1 MVAGGPDRAL
11 ALVELADGRDRT
23 LVASS
28 TRGAP
33 EGFVSR
39 PESVSFETGDGERA
53 HGLFYPP
60 LNRDWRGPDD
70 ERPPLLVKC
79 HGGPTGA
86 TGTAQDLRTQF
97 WTSRGFA
104 VLEVNYRGST
114 GYGRAYRRSLYGRWG
129 IADVEDCVAGARSL
143 AAAGVVDGRRLLISG
158 GSAGGYTVLCAL
170 AFTDAFAAGG
180 SHYGIGDLESMFAT
194 THKFESRYDYW
205 LLGDPAKSRAVFR
218 ARSPLRHAK
227 RITCPVI
234 FFQGAKDRVVPPEQS
249 QTMVAAVRAR
259 GLPVAYLEYPDEAH
273 GFRRAEAVQ
282 ESLEAE
288 LYFFCRALGL
298 PPPADVPPVA
308 IENDRALG

>member
-1 MVAGGPDRAL
+1 VAGGPDRPL
-11 ALVELADGRDRT
+11 ALVEISGDDRRI

-28 TRGAP
+28 DTRVP
-33 EGFVSR
+33 EDFVSR
-39 PESVSFETGDGERA
+39 PESIAFETGDGEQA

-60 LNRDWRGPDD
+60 VNPAWRGPDD
-70 ERPPLLVKC
+70 ERPPLLIKC

-104 VLEVNYRGST
+104 VLDVNYRGST

-129 IADVEDCVAGARSL
+129 VADVEDCVAGARAL
-143 AAAGVVDGRRLLISG
+143 AAAGRIDGRRLLISG

-170 AFTDAFAAGG
+170 AFTDAFSAGG
-180 SHYGIGDLESMFAT
+180 SHYGIGDLETMFAT

-205 LLGDPAKSRAVFR
+205 LLGDPAKSRALFR
-218 ARSPLRHAK
+218 ARSPLRHAAQ
-227 RITCPVI
+227 ITCPVI

-249 QTMVAAVRAR
+249 QSMVAALRDR
-259 GLPVAYLEYPDEAH
+259 GLPVAYLEYADEAH
-273 GFRRAEAVQ
+273 GFRRAEAVR

-288 LYFFCRALGL
+288 LYFFARALGL
-298 PPPADVPPVA
+298 SPPEGVTPVP
-308 IENDRALG
+308 IENEDAFA